1 MFIKDITTSVE
12 FQRQMYEWGLD
23 VRGWMPIKYWQK
35 MFDSRHTCVGKIEQ
49 KVLEEM
55 NITSSWW
62 IEQIRLGNL
71 KSVPG
76 YKQNRTVYF
85 VHDEWVKEC
94 IRKWLEDDF

>member
-12 FQRQMYEWGLD
+12 FQTQMFEWRLD
-23 VRGWMPIKYWQK
+23 VRGWMPIKYWQNI
-35 MFDSRHTCVGKIEQ
+35 FDFRKTCLSKKQ
-49 KVLEEM
+49 KEILMEL
-55 NITSSWW
+55 NITASWW

-71 KSVPG
+71 KSVPC